1 MTMLLGFLALAAVSD
16 AQIPWSPPRA
26 IFVNVVNRDLA
37 PVPGATVSLR
47 RPESPEG
54 EPVKS
59 TASSIG
65 GRVEFRELPA
75 GSYLVRIE
83 QPGYVVMTLGP
94 VPIDGR
100 TPPSVRV
107 AQILAV
113 LNPMMRFDEGSPG
126 ASVH

>member
-1 MTMLLGFLALAAVSD
+1 MTMLVGFLALAAVSG

-37 PVPGATVSLR
+37 PVPGATVSLH

-59 TASSIG
+59 AASNIG

-94 VPIDGR
+94 VPIDEK

-113 LNPMMRFDEGSPG
+113 LNPMMRFDEGPSG
-126 ASVH
+126 AKPN

>member
-59 TASSIG
+59 MASSIG
-65 GRVEFRELPA
+65 GRVEFRE
-75 GSYLVRIE
+75 LVRIE